1 MPQKVNPIDFENA
14 EGNLKMANSG
24 LHFLID
30 KLAVSRLQ
38 RDLTDSTVLRNVGT
52 YMGHIWLAYQ
62 KISIGLNKLE
72 INMSVIKQ
80 DLYSHPE
87 VLGEAV
93 QTILR
98 FYGLPNGYDVI
109 RMASQNKNFANQV
122 EYKSSVLELVN
133 NTYLHQSIRN
143 DYGLNEEECNSIIEK
158 INNLNVE
165 SYTGRV

>member
-1 MPQKVNPIDFENA
+1 
-14 EGNLKMANSG
+14 
-24 LHFLID
+24 
-30 KLAVSRLQ
+30 
-38 RDLTDSTVLRNVGT
+38 
-52 YMGHIWLAYQ
+52 MGHIWLAYQ
-62 KISIGLNKLE
+62 KISNGLKKLQV
-72 INMSVIKQ
+72 NLPVIRG
-80 DLYSHPE
+80 DLHSHPE

-109 RMASQNKNFANQV
+109 RMASQNKNFANQE

-143 DYGLNEEECNSIIEK
+143 NYGLSEEECNSIVAK

-165 SYTGRV
+165 TYVGRM